1 MLRVVL
7 IIYKY
12 FAFSYYATNSHCK
25 EHAMKIL
32 KPYMALVL
40 CAFVVLTSCFK
51 EPDMDLNSVRED
63 WNFNLLAPLIRTDMF
78 IEDAA
83 NLSNVSGNVVIEA
96 ATISP
101 LWSGPAIVPPASGLS
116 TESKPSEFAITEYF
130 EKIYTDTLNMT
141 VTLNNNLPITIG
153 KGTVLVYRNKDEQ
166 SIIAKKALDKDVAPG
181 EEYEFEFLIY
191 HDGVGEPP
199 LVESDI
205 QFYLEDFRTEGTE
218 GQIVDF
224 DGKSVT
230 FNFKMN
236 WVRIAEILVNA
247 DQQFKDTLNLAFESN
262 DSFNTDGVLQDAI
275 AGKITLYLKSGMP
288 LNVDWDMDLLD
299 ENNNFIMNL
308 TNNDIDL
315 DAALVDNATG
325 DVTEFRETA
334 LVIDL
339 DEEYL
344 DGLQKTRTIR
354 AAYDINSIGVG
365 ENGVV
370 RITRNS
376 FISIQVVVDLVT
388 KPAKLELEN

>member
-1 MLRVVL
+1 MVL

-12 FAFSYYATNSHCK
+12 FAFSYYETNSHCK
-25 EHAMKIL
+25 EYAMKIL
-32 KPYMALVL
+32 KPYMAFVL
-40 CAFVVLTSCFK
+40 CAFLVLTSCFK
-51 EPDMDLNSVRED
+51 EPDLDVKAVQDD
-63 WNFNLLAPLIRTDMF
+63 WNFNLLAPLVRTDMF

-96 ATISP
+96 VTISP
-101 LWSGPAIVPPASGLS
+101 LWAGPAIVPAASGLS

-191 HDGVGEPP
+191 HDGVGDPP

-218 GQIVDF
+218 GKIVDF
-224 DGKSVT
+224 DGASVT
-230 FNFKMN
+230 FNFQMN
-236 WVRIAEILVNA
+236 WIRIAEILVNSG
-247 DQQFKDTLNLAFESN
+247 QQFKDTINLAFESN
-262 DSFNTDGVLQDAI
+262 DSLNTDSILQDAI
-275 AGKITLYLKSGMP
+275 AGKITLFLKSGMP
-288 LNVDWDMDLLD
+288 LNVKWDMDLID
-299 ENNNFIMNL
+299 ENGNFIMGL
-308 TNNDIDL
+308 TSNDIDL
-315 DAALVDNATG
+315 DAAVVDNATG
-325 DVTEFRETA
+325 DVNEYRETA
-334 LVIDL
+334 LVIEL
-339 DEEYL
+339 DDEYL
-344 DGLQKTRTIR
+344 DGLRDTRTIR
-354 AAYDINSIGVG
+354 AAYDINSIGIG

-376 FISIQVVVDLVT
+376 FISIQVVVDMFV
-388 KPAKLELEN
+388 KPAKLELDN